1 MKEIIINDMI
11 IYRLDVGNK
20 HAQMAFSFKHLRD
33 LQTALGAKFET
44 YIEERLIKEIWNLT
58 LKDYEQPDN

>member
-1 MKEIIINDMI
+1 MKEIVINNMV

-20 HAQMAFSFKHLRD
+20 HAQIAFSFKYLRD
-33 LQTALGAKFET
+33 LQAVFGEKFET